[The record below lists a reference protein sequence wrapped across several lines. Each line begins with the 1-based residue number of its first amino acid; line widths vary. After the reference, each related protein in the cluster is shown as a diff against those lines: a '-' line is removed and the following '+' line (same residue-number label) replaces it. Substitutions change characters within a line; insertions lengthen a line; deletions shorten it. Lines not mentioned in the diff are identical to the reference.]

1 MKIQSLDPRVNR
13 LALDAANPY
22 ENEVLQKEE
31 HFQTY
36 QVFHQ
41 KKRGDKHV
49 CVGIVHAPSDEMALV
64 FAKEQYARRGETT
77 NLWVVNTKNVLAM
90 DYDDADVFS
99 TTSEKLYRDPAGF
112 KVNDK
117 IEAYKKSRIDV

>member
-13 LALDAANPY
+13 LALDAESPY
-22 ENEVLQKEE
+22 ENNVLQQED

-41 KKRGDKHV
+41 KKRGDKHI

-64 FAKEQYARRGETT
+64 FAKEQFARRGETV
-77 NLWVVNTKNVLAM
+77 NLWVVNTRHVLAM
-90 DYDDADVFS
+90 DYDDTDIFS
-99 TTSEKLYRDPAGF
+99 TTTEKIYRDPAGY

-117 IEAYKKSRIDV
+117 IDAYKKSQIDV